1 MSQGRSAR
9 TKNFEVAIV
18 GGGIAGLTLAIALYH
33 RKVPITIY
41 EQAPQFGEIG
51 AGVSFSPNAIQ
62 AMKVCHE
69 GVYQAFENVCTTNEW
84 PSKRKVWFDF
94 LDGYGGPKD
103 ESKTQES
110 AFTIRSELGQNGVH
124 RARFL
129 DQIVKLVPQDIC
141 RFGKR
146 LVDITERPSSKRLVM
161 HFEDGTTAEADA
173 VIGCDGI
180 KSRVRQIIVGADH
193 LSAHPSYTH
202 KYAYRGLA
210 PMKDAIAAIGEERAM
225 NSCLHM
231 GPNAH
236 MLTFPV
242 DHGKTLN
249 MVAFKTNSEP
259 WPDAQRLTR
268 PAKRERALEDYEGF
282 GPNVIKLLNLTKP
295 DLDVWAIFD
304 LGENP
309 PPTYSKGRLCIVGD
323 AAHATSPHH
332 GAGAG
337 LCIEDSAVMAE
348 LLGDERVSE
357 PGHLEAVF
365 ATFTAER
372 KERGEFLVQSSRF
385 MGDCYEWRAPGV
397 GRDFAKIEAEI
408 NKRNGILSNV
418 DVGKMCEHAR
428 SELGKRL
435 DRNLSH
441 I

>member
-1 MSQGRSAR
+1 MSQEQSGK

-51 AGVSFSPNAIQ
+51 AGVSFSPNAVQ
-62 AMKVCHE
+62 AMKICHT
-69 GVYQAFENVCTTNEW
+69 GVYQAFEKVCTRNQW
-84 PSKRKVWFDF
+84 PSKRNVWFDY
-94 LDGYGGPKD
+94 LDGYGGQKD
-103 ESKTQES
+103 EMETQES
-110 AFTIRSELGQNGVH
+110 VFTIRSELGQNGVH

-129 DQIVKLVPQDIC
+129 DEIVKLVPQDIC

-146 LVDITERPSSKRLVM
+146 LADITESPHKKLVM

-173 VIGCDGI
+173 VVGCDGI
-180 KSRVRQIIVGADH
+180 KSRVRQIIVGPH
-193 LSAHPSYTH
+193 HPSAHPSYTH

-210 PMKDAIAAIGEERAM
+210 PMKDVIAAIGEERGM
-225 NSCLHM
+225 NSCMHM

-236 MLTFPV
+236 LLTFPV
-242 DHGKTLN
+242 DHGNTLN

-259 WPDAQRLTR
+259 WPDSQRLTR
-268 PAKRERALEDYEGF
+268 RATREDALKDYEGF
-282 GPNVIKLLNLTKP
+282 GSNVIKLLNLTKP

-304 LGENP
+304 LGDNP
-309 PPTYSKGRLCIVGD
+309 PPTYSKGRLCIAGD

-348 LLGDERVSE
+348 LLADERIGE
-357 PGHLEAVF
+357 PEHLEAVF

-385 MGDCYEWRAPGV
+385 IGDCYEWRTPGI
-397 GRDFAKIEAEI
+397 GREFAKIEAEI
-408 NKRNGILSNV
+408 IKRNGIITNV

-428 SELGKRL
+428 SELRNRL
-435 DRNLSH
+435 DRNVSH